1 MSFRFRSVH
10 TGKGSIKALAE
21 EVQETLTTATHL
33 ETDQVLAWLGTPY
46 GGLTEREAAHRL
58 LEEGFNDVTHEKTS
72 PWYVL
77 LLRNIG
83 NPFVLVLLGLGIVSY
98 LTGDQRSVIVVGTM
112 VFASV
117 LLRFV
122 QEYRSSRAAES
133 LQALVRTTATALRQH
148 EERSDDEIIRLVS
161 EWREIPLQQLVRGDV
176 IRLAAGDMIP
186 ADIRLL
192 QSKDLFVSQSVLTG
206 ESMPVEKAD
215 IHHQEAKKKQPTVPA
230 PKRNPLEEENL
241 CFLGTNIISGS
252 ATAAVI
258 TTGEKTMLGSL
269 AKTVAGY
276 RSETS
281 FDKGLRSVS
290 WLLIRFMLV
299 MTPLIFI
306 LSGVTKGDWKEA
318 FLFAVAVAVGL
329 TPEMLP
335 MIVTANLA
343 KGALSMAKKKVI
355 VKNLNAIQNLGAM
368 DVLCT
373 DKTGTLTQDKI
384 VLIEYMDIH
393 GKHSPEVLEYAY
405 TNSHFQTGLKDL
417 LDRAVVEHAE
427 LTEKLQL
434 PTTKKIDELPFD
446 FSRRRMTVVVEK
458 SPQEHLLICK
468 GAIEELLKICTQTE
482 DGGSIQPLTD
492 ERRASILKLTD
503 ELNGRGLRVVAVAY
517 KTMPP
522 AGRPYTLTDE
532 QNLTLA
538 GFIDFLD
545 PPKESAGPAII
556 ALHSAGITVKV
567 ITGDNDVVTRRV
579 CKDVGLNVEHLL
591 LGQEIEAMSDSELK
605 IAVERTTVFAKVTP
619 AQKARI
625 VRTIKD
631 NGHTV
636 GYLGDGINDASA
648 LRDADVGVSVDS
660 ATDIA
665 KESADIIL
673 LEKSLL
679 VLNDG
684 VVRGR
689 EVYGNIIKY
698 IKMATSSNFGNMFS
712 MLAASAFLPFL
723 PMLPIQLLIQNLLY
737 DFSQLSLPWDNMNPE
752 FLAKPRKWEPKGI
765 ARFMLCIGPLSSIFD
780 ITTFVVLWYV
790 FKANVPAAQ
799 SLFQSGWFVE
809 GLLSQTLIVHMIRTR
824 EIPFIQSRAATPV
837 LLTTGAVMIAG
848 LLIPF
853 SSLGT
858 AVGMVPL
865 PLSYFPWLFGILIGY
880 CAVTQT
886 VKTLYIRKFGGWL

>member
-1 MSFRFRSVH
+1 MPFLFRSVH
-10 TGKGSIKALAE
+10 IGKGSVKTLAD
-21 EVQETLTTATHL
+21 EVQKLLTTCTHL

-46 GGLTEREAAHRL
+46 GGLTENEAAHRL
-58 LEEGFNDVTHEKTS
+58 QEEGSNDVTHEKAS
-72 PWYVL
+72 PWYIL
-77 LLRNIG
+77 LLKNIG
-83 NPFVLVLLGLGIVSY
+83 NPFVVVLLALGIVSY
-98 LTGDQRSVIVVGTM
+98 LTGDHRSVIVVGTM
-112 VFASV
+112 VIASV
-117 LLRFV
+117 LLRFI
-122 QEYRSSRAAES
+122 QEYRSTRAAES
-133 LQALVRTTATALRQH
+133 LQALVRTTATVMRQH
-148 EERSDDEIIRLVS
+148 EDHEDDENIKLVS
-161 EWREIPLQQLVRGDV
+161 EWREIPLRQLVRGDV

-186 ADIRLL
+186 ADVRLL

-215 IHHQEAKKKQPTVPA
+215 IHHLHTGQKQSPQS
-230 PKRNPLEEENL
+230 KNDSPLEQENL

-252 ATAAVI
+252 ATAAVV
-258 TTGEKTMLGSL
+258 TTGERTMLGSL
-269 AKTVAGY
+269 AKAVAGH
-276 RSETS
+276 RTETS
-281 FDKGLRSVS
+281 FDKGLKSVS
-290 WLLIRFMLV
+290 WLLVRFMLV
-299 MTPLIFI
+299 MTPLIFV
-306 LSGVTKGDWKEA
+306 LSGVTKGDWKQA

-335 MIVTANLA
+335 MVVTANLA
-343 KGALSMAKKKVI
+343 KGALSMARKKVI

-393 GKHSPEVLEYAY
+393 GKHSPQVLEYAY
-405 TNSHFQTGLKDL
+405 VNSHFQTGLKDL

-427 LTEKLQL
+427 LTEKLKL
-434 PTTKKIDELPFD
+434 PTTKKIDEIPFD
-446 FSRRRMTVVVEK
+446 FSRRRMSVVVEK
-458 SPQEHLLICK
+458 SPEQHVLICK
-468 GAIEELLKICTQTE
+468 GAIEELLKICTQVE
-482 DGGSIQPLTD
+482 DEGSLQPLTD

-503 ELNGRGLRVVAVAY
+503 DLNGRGLRVVAVAY
-517 KTMPP
+517 KTMTPTGKP
-522 AGRPYTLTDE
+522 CTVSDE

-545 PPKESAGPAII
+545 PPKESAGPAIV
-556 ALHSAGITVKV
+556 LLRKAGITVKV

-579 CKDVGLNVEHLL
+579 CKDVGLDVENLL
-591 LGQEIEAMSDSELK
+591 LGQDVETMSDAELLV
-605 IAVERTTVFAKVTP
+605 AVEQTTVFAKVTP

-625 VRTIKD
+625 VRAIKD
-631 NGHTV
+631 NNHTV

-684 VVRGR
+684 VIRGR

-737 DFSQLSLPWDNMNPE
+737 DFSQLSLPWDKMNPE
-752 FLAKPRKWEPKGI
+752 FLAQPRKWEPKGI

-780 ITTFVVLWYV
+780 ITTFVILWYV
-790 FKANVPAAQ
+790 FKANVPAMQ

-837 LLTTGAVMIAG
+837 LLTTGAVMLAG

-853 SSLGT
+853 SSFGA

-865 PLSYFPWLFGILIGY
+865 PLSYFPWLLGILIGY

-886 VKTLYIRKFGGWL
+886 VKTLYIRTFGGWL